1 MRILAPISPL
11 AVALSILSLPASAKA
26 LPSVTF
32 EIDGRSEEAT
42 GHRNERST
50 PRNSILP
57 FSPAIAPRD
66 STHWRQVS
74 IPLVKAMLLRLGY
87 DVGRLDGRIT
97 ARFKAAVFQFQRARG
112 LTVSGTLDSATLQTL
127 GVPSQ

>member
-1 MRILAPISPL
+1 MRILAPICSL
-11 AVALSILSLPASAKA
+11 AVALSILSLPASAEA
-26 LPSVTF
+26 VLSVAF
-32 EIDGRSEEAT
+32 EIDGRSGEAT
-42 GHRNERST
+42 EHRNERST

-57 FSPAIAPRD
+57 SSPAIAPRD
-66 STHWRQVS
+66 SAHWPQVS

>member
-1 MRILAPISPL
+1 MRNLAPISSL
-11 AVALSILSLPASAKA
+11 AVALSILSLPASAEVV
-26 LPSVTF
+26 LSVTF
-32 EIDGRSEEAT
+32 ETDGRSHEAT

-66 STHWRQVS
+66 SAHRPEVS
-74 IPLVKAMLLRLGY
+74 VPLVKAMLLRLGY

-112 LTVSGTLDSATLQTL
+112 LTVSGALDSATLQTL
-127 GVPSQ
+127 GVASQ